1 MSNAKVRYRRRKRVE
16 QAQAWA
22 RESLRWAPMTPGQN
36 RAFWKLLNFGAGFFG
51 GMRPIACGLVTQASA
66 RKLLQDWKV
75 PA

>member
-36 RAFWKLLNFGAGFFG
+36 RAFWKLVNFGAGWMS
-51 GMRPIACGLVTQASA
+51 GMRTFPLAKAGDLLA
-66 RKLLQDWKV
+66 RWRAEGARV
-75 PA
+75 